1 MQQCDP
7 SMAYSADSSQRGSAL
22 LLALMV
28 SIVLAFL
35 GIGLLLQTSLGLE
48 ASGAD
53 RWVVKSLYAA
63 DAGVQME
70 IHMLRN
76 NQMETTD
83 TSGNPLTFE
92 LEEDASVAGLLRGE
106 YQVTLG
112 TICEILPSTRVLGWS
127 EDFRRRYFHMR
138 SHAERRIGT
147 RVQSQATVAADL
159 SIGPVSVHPANF
171 VPMQT
176 VCQ

>member
-1 MQQCDP
+1 VDHSQQ
-7 SMAYSADSSQRGSAL
+7 GSAL

-70 IHMLRN
+70 IQMLKM
-76 NQMETTD
+76 NQMNTTD
-83 TSGNPLTFE
+83 SSGNALTFQ

-106 YQVTLG
+106 YQVTLEM
-112 TICEILPSTRVLGWS
+112 ICEILPSTRVMGWS

-138 SHAERRIGT
+138 SHAERRIGA
-147 RVQSQATVAADL
+147 RVQSQATVQADL
-159 SIGPVSVHPANF
+159 SMGPMSVHPSNF
-171 VPMQT
+171 VPMET
-176 VCQ
+176 ICQ